1 MIPRS
6 RGDAS
11 ASPCHAVCVGV
22 LDRWLKGFLND
33 EGKRPAPPGPR
44 PIDAGTNKPIDDRS
58 SDDRGRIVD
67 SEAPA
72 AAHLRDPLD
81 ELLRRA
87 RAKLTADAH
96 GRAWAEGAELQVEL
110 QSLDGGGRS
119 KAADA
124 LLADALLVTPSL
136 QLRRQLAER
145 LLHRGDRAR
154 ARTLLERLADPTS
167 SSVAHAAFAL
177 TALGEIAEAEGDVEE
192 ALARYEQVLAI
203 DITLAQPKTRA
214 RRLRAGND
222 ARRGDDG
229 RRVLARFLGA
239 RAAGSRYA
247 VVDELGRGGAA
258 TVFRARDRVIG
269 REVALKIFHPRGS
282 AIERRARIVQEARI
296 AGSFDHP
303 HVVPILDLDAE
314 RDLLVMVLCDSGSL
328 QRRIVAE
335 KKIRHTDAVEIGAV
349 LLRSLADIHDAGHVH
364 LDIKP
369 SNLLLHEG
377 QLMLCD
383 FGTAGMRELGA
394 FAGTRAYM
402 APEHRGAGI
411 AGPPADLYMSGLVV
425 AECIEGRLPAF
436 GTAPQL
442 TALPAGPR
450 RRALERVL
458 ARLCASDPAKRP
470 KDGRVAADLLLEAGA
485 LPLHDKEGIAL
496 FHHVESLAKREG
508 EAAQERL
515 RQHALVDAL
524 RPPG

>member
-1 MIPRS
+1 M
-6 RGDAS
+6 
-11 ASPCHAVCVGV
+11 GV
-22 LDRWLKGFLND
+22 IDRWLKGFLSEED
-33 EGKRPAPPGPR
+33 KRPALPAPPDTR
-44 PIDAGTNKPIDDRS
+44 A
-58 SDDRGRIVD
+58 DDRGRVIE
-67 SEAPA
+67 SAPEAA
-72 AAHLRDPLD
+72 KRDPLD

-96 GRAWAEGAELQVEL
+96 GRAWAEGPELQVEL
-110 QSLDGGGRS
+110 KSLDGGGRS
-119 KAADA
+119 KAGDA

-136 QLRRQLAER
+136 DLRRQLAER

-154 ARTLLERLADPTS
+154 ARTLLERLAEPAAPS
-167 SSVAHAAFAL
+167 KEHAMEHAAFAL

-203 DITLAQPKTRA
+203 DITLGQPKARA

-282 AIERRARIVQEARI
+282 ATERRARIVQEARI

-314 RDLLVMVLCDSGSL
+314 RDLLVMVLCDSGSV
-328 QRRIVAE
+328 QRRIVTE
-335 KKIRHTDAVEIGAV
+335 KKLRHTEAVELGAV

-402 APEHRGAGI
+402 APEHRSSGI

-436 GTAPQL
+436 GQAPQL
-442 TALPAGPR
+442 TSLPPGPR
-450 RRALERVL
+450 RRALEKVL
-458 ARLCASDPAKRP
+458 AALCARDPSQRP
-470 KDGRVAADLLLEAGA
+470 KDGRAAADLLLEAGA
-485 LPLHDKEGIAL
+485 LPLQDKDGSAL
-496 FHHVESLAKREG
+496 FHHVESLARREG
-508 EAAQERL
+508 DAAQERL
-515 RQHALVDAL
+515 RLHALVDTL
-524 RPPG
+524 RPPGG